1 MKKEKGDKEYTRG
14 RERERDKRDGEGE
27 REKGREMKGFHLK
40 VVGPKKYWFPD
51 VTKVRSEWWM
61 ELGYCWRWP
70 QYRHHWGGREGREK
84 ERERTKKKKNRK
96 EGQQGQK
103 RGTYIVLVNLTFHLY
118 NGRLHVVHSYPG

>member
-70 QYRHHWGGREGREK
+70 QYRHHWGGGEREGRK
-84 ERERTKKKKNRK
+84 RERELKRKRTERKDNR
-96 EGQQGQK
+96 GR
-103 RGTYIVLVNLTFHLY
+103 RG
-118 NGRLHVVHSYPG
+118 VHILCWST